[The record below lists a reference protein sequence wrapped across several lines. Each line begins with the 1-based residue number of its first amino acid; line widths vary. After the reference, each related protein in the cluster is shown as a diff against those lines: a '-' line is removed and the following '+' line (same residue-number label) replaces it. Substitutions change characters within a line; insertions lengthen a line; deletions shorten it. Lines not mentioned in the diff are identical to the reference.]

1 MQDTE
6 VQGAGSLQVS
16 KCTRPRTNLER
27 NVGRG
32 LERNFEVAPD
42 REEEDAAHG
51 RVVIFVLVPD
61 DRLEV
66 AGDLEYH
73 VAVTFAYVGNN
84 LEQTQKYQEAV

>member
-42 REEEDAAHG
+42 REEEDAARG

-66 AGDLEYH
+66 AADLEKKRHRHQSHKGRGY
-73 VAVTFAYVGNN
+73 
-84 LEQTQKYQEAV
+84 